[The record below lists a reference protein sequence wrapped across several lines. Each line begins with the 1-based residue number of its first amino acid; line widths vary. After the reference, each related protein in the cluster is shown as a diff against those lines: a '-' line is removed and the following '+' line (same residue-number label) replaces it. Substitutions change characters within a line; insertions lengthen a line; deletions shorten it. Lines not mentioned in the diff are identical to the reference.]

1 MPLEGDIVQY
11 LYLLPLPGPV
21 FFCRKVVCS
30 QQLQPLLTELGG
42 RESGSQKPP
51 GPVIPFYCLT
61 QPGVS
66 EPISLCLLCVLY
78 CRVSRSYCG
87 DQPVEGRGGLGWTS
101 EGLPVGGDF
110 LTSSL
115 VYFDSTFVV
124 GLREEEL
131 LIALGFFFSW
141 RSGFV
146 SSGPSPCSVLSH
158 SRL

>member
-1 MPLEGDIVQY
+1 MLSTAAATVNRI
-11 LYLLPLPGPV
+11 
-21 FFCRKVVCS
+21 
-30 QQLQPLLTELGG
+30 G
-42 RESGSQKPP
+42 RERERESKASRS
-51 GPVIPFYCLT
+51 CH
-61 QPGVS
+61 
-66 EPISLCLLCVLY
+66 PILLLNPAWSVRTHLSLPSLCFVLWGQSLLLWWSASGRKRGS
-78 CRVSRSYCG
+78 RV
-87 DQPVEGRGGLGWTS
+87 DQRGSARW
-101 EGLPVGGDF
+101 GDF

-131 LIALGFFFSW
+131 LIALGFSFSW

>member
-1 MPLEGDIVQY
+1 MLSTAAATVNRI
-11 LYLLPLPGPV
+11 
-21 FFCRKVVCS
+21 
-30 QQLQPLLTELGG
+30 G
-42 RESGSQKPP
+42 REKERESKASRSCHLILLLNPAWSVRTHLSLPFLCFILWGQSLLLWWSVSGRK
-51 GPVIPFYCLT
+51 
-61 QPGVS
+61 
-66 EPISLCLLCVLY
+66 
-78 CRVSRSYCG
+78 RVSRV
-87 DQPVEGRGGLGWTS
+87 DQRGSSRW
-101 EGLPVGGDF
+101 GDF

>member
-1 MPLEGDIVQY
+1 MLSTAAATVNRI
-11 LYLLPLPGPV
+11 
-21 FFCRKVVCS
+21 
-30 QQLQPLLTELGG
+30 G
-42 RESGSQKPP
+42 REKERESKASRS
-51 GPVIPFYCLT
+51 CH
-61 QPGVS
+61 
-66 EPISLCLLCVLY
+66 PILLLNPALSVRTHLSLFLLCVLY
-78 CRVSRSYCG
+78 CGASSSFWG
-87 DQPVEGRGGLGWTS
+87 GQPVEGRGGLGWTS